1 MGIGKLRQGDVVAA
15 VLTRKSRQFVLRPFK
30 GLCVDCATGNFFA
43 KDKIRH
49 TLTKTEVPIEWLSS
63 VHAV

>member
-15 VLTRKSRQFVLRPFK
+15 VLTIKSRQFVLRPLK
-30 GLCVDCATGNFFA
+30 GLCVNWPTGNFLQTT
-43 KDKIRH
+43 KIRL
-49 TLTKTEVPIEWLSS
+49 TLTKPEVPIEWLSS